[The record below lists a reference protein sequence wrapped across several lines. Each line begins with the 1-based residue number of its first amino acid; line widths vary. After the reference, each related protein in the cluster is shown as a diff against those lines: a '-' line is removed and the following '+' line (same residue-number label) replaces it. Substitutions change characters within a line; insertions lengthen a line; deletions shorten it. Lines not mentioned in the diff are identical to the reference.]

1 MTTRILGSLATLA
14 GLFFAGLASA
24 AATAP
29 DSTDPLVG
37 VDRNRIAIIGD
48 IVQSFQ
54 RDLDAGNLAEEADK
68 LRARLAKLR
77 ADKLLAASLAT
88 SYGTLKSILDD
99 AEKLAASVASAG
111 ASRAKALGDANKD
124 LVYTPMAPCRMIDTR
139 GFGAP
144 IVGGPFA
151 PNERRAYVP
160 NGLCGLP
167 LTGVSNL
174 MITFT
179 TQNLTPGSGGYLGI
193 VGPGAPV
200 STTVDIFNIGQ
211 VWSASNVTV
220 STGPGGQFDVFVN
233 TATANL
239 VVDVLGYFAAPGGG
253 VTGGT
258 ITLGPGLALSGGT
271 LNLAPTQLLP
281 TTACATNQIASWNGT
296 AWACMTNSP
305 SGGGTVTNI
314 ATGAG
319 LTGGP
324 ITAAGIIGLSV
335 AQTMPACSAN
345 QFPKWS
351 GTAWVCGTSP
361 SFVAYGG
368 AVNAIAPAS
377 SAYVFVG
384 PTTGSIAVVTTMH
397 VTVYASSA
405 LGLTSGATQAAQF
418 GICAQAL
425 PAGTVQ
431 LAGGTSN
438 YASVQVTTTRSSV
451 TSTNSFSGLAAGN
464 YQFGMCVL
472 NAGPAA
478 IDNNGFLTGWL
489 LLAS

>member
-1 MTTRILGSLATLA
+1 MS
-14 GLFFAGLASA
+14 
-24 AATAP
+24 
-29 DSTDPLVG
+29 
-37 VDRNRIAIIGD
+37 
-48 IVQSFQ
+48 
-54 RDLDAGNLAEEADK
+54 
-68 LRARLAKLR
+68 
-77 ADKLLAASLAT
+77 
-88 SYGTLKSILDD
+88 
-99 AEKLAASVASAG
+99 
-111 ASRAKALGDANKD
+111 
-124 LVYTPMAPCRMIDTR
+124 
-139 GFGAP
+139 
-144 IVGGPFA
+144 
-151 PNERRAYVP
+151 
-160 NGLCGLP
+160 
-167 LTGVSNL
+167 
-174 MITFT
+174 
-179 TQNLTPGSGGYLGI
+179 
-193 VGPGAPV
+193 
-200 STTVDIFNIGQ
+200 
-211 VWSASNVTV
+211 
-220 STGPGGQFDVFVN
+220 
-233 TATANL
+233 
-239 VVDVLGYFAAPGGG
+239 
-253 VTGGT
+253 
-258 ITLGPGLALSGGT
+258 
-271 LNLAPTQLLP
+271 LAPTQLLP

-296 AWACMTNSP
+296 AWACVTNAP
-305 SGGGTVTNI
+305 SGGGTVTSI

-324 ITAAGIIGLSV
+324 ITGAGIIGLSV
-335 AQTMPACSAN
+335 AQTMPACSTN

-368 AVNAIAPAS
+368 AVNALASAS

-384 PTTGSIAVVTTMH
+384 PTTGSIAVGTTTQ

-425 PAGTVQ
+425 PGGTVQ